1 MVGQHKEKLLLIINE
16 FVKIEKQL
24 SEFEGDSTQTK
35 TKE

>member
-1 MVGQHKEKLLLIINE
+1 MVGQHKEKLLLIIKE

-24 SEFEGDSTQTK
+24 CEFEGDSTQTK